1 MGRKKTD
8 RTQRSFSSD
17 EEREFSKL
25 YQKYQP
31 FLLRYVSVLV
41 KDKALAE
48 DIVQETFCE
57 VLDQFEK
64 FCKHPNQKG
73 WLVKAAGYK
82 MKEISRK
89 MNSKELVPLQE
100 DIIQPMKNDI
110 GYEMKELDIV
120 MSEVFDENEREYFLK
135 YYLRGYSVKELA
147 DMEGVTENNMRVRL
161 YRLKEK
167 LRSLLNP
174 VLVLCVTINYVL
186 IQWIGK

>member
-8 RTQRSFSSD
+8 RLQRSFSSED
-17 EEREFSKL
+17 EREFSKL
-25 YQKYQP
+25 YQEYQP
-31 FLLRYVSVLV
+31 FLLRYVSAVV

-57 VLDQFEK
+57 MLDQFEK
-64 FCKHPNQKG
+64 FCEHPNQRG
-73 WLVKAAGYK
+73 WLVKTAGFK
-82 MKEISRK
+82 MREISRK

-100 DIIQPMKNDI
+100 DIMQPIKNDI
-110 GYEMKELDIV
+110 GYEMKELEVV

-147 DMEGVTENNMRVRL
+147 AMEGVTENNMRVRL

-167 LRSLLNP
+167 LSRLMNP
-174 VLVLCVTINYVL
+174 VFIICVTINYVF